1 MIQKQLTN
9 LLKYVGKKKKKKK
22 KKTTTDTKKKT
33 FIPIITIQDVD
44 INQNTKLF
52 KYNKTQETEN
62 SKKKKKK
69 KNLYSSGSQ
78 SCPYVS
84 TFNNDMQQLNIR
96 IAYIFHIEYY
106 EIK

>member
-22 KKTTTDTKKKT
+22 KKKTTTATNKKT

-44 INQNTKLF
+44 INQNIKLF

-69 KNLYSSGSQ
+69 KLYSSGS
-78 SCPYVS
+78 
-84 TFNNDMQQLNIR
+84 
-96 IAYIFHIEYY
+96 
-106 EIK
+106 

>member
-9 LLKYVGKKKKKKK
+9 LLEYVGQKKK
-22 KKTTTDTKKKT
+22 KKTTTATNKKT

-62 SKKKKKK
+62 SKTKKKKIYTLQDPSLAHMYPLLIMTC
-69 KNLYSSGSQ
+69 NS
-78 SCPYVS
+78 
-84 TFNNDMQQLNIR
+84 
-96 IAYIFHIEYY
+96 
-106 EIK
+106 